1 MSVKHRVN
9 FDTTESLY
17 RSFFYVSKIKL
28 GKTMTELFNE
38 FMQNTVKQYEQD
50 IKGKIA

>member
-1 MSVKHRVN
+1 MTKRRIN

-17 RSFFYVSKIKL
+17 RDFFYVCKL
-28 GKTMTELFNE
+28 QIGKTMTELFNE

>member
-1 MSVKHRVN
+1 MTKRRIN

-17 RSFFYVSKIKL
+17 QNFFFVSKFKI